1 MKLSSNLTLL
11 GLITGQK
18 ILPQKNDQKDPVAAL
33 KETESI
39 RQSQMRIQIQH
50 WEMGVA
56 ASDEISRRFLSL
68 GLVFISSKFK
78 KKMKLKFNQ
87 NWLKFNH

>member
-18 ILPQKNDQKDPVAAL
+18 ILPQKNDLKDPVAAL

-68 GLVFISSKFK
+68 GFRFIKSKFK
-78 KKMKLKFNQ
+78 KN
-87 NWLKFNH
+87 

>member
-68 GLVFISSKFK
+68 GFWFIISKFK
-78 KKMKLKFNQ
+78 KKWNFN
-87 NWLKFNH
+87 LTKTD

>member
-18 ILPQKNDQKDPVAAL
+18 ILPQKDDQKDPVAAL

-56 ASDEISRRFLSL
+56 ASDEISRRFLRL
-68 GLVFISSKFK
+68 GLSFLSVWPKFYK
-78 KKMKLKFNQ
+78 KAEIC
-87 NWLKFNH
+87 